1 VFDWKNQSIDLIN
14 ELNFKIVDPGP
25 LHAPVYKFKIRRD
38 EKLDLF
44 IETEAAIDAKSSA
57 QNFPSGTIRFS
68 TETVKI
74 EHPFSSAKGELIG
87 IETLEL
93 AQVEG
98 KLQEIATF
106 HELTL
111 TLFQSGPA
119 AYTIEWIDNFPQIY
133 LWPDSVNTITENS
146 TRFTLAN
153 EGDEIIIREDDHRR
167 GGGQSAARLVIDAHV
182 LHVCAPS
189 RNSAT
194 RSGCIVYVG
203 VPDQLLRK
211 KIRTALSLALGAYL
225 IETGHTVYDA
235 KWHIVSAVAI
245 SAYSLGQAAFNLPPM
260 PLTLL
265 TDRNLQFDIG
275 RPKLQR
281 MVERLCAAYE
291 SLDLANL
298 SWAYW
303 HARTATV
310 HIAPAHF
317 GAAIE
322 ALQEAYSEKHP
333 DAIRRSI
340 VPKPK
345 WKEMMKG
352 IDEAV
357 AKASIPDDE
366 KVAITEAIRGGINR
380 TSARER
386 TRELAKRIKIEIG
399 PYEDAAWQRRNDAA
413 HGTTIPEGE
422 ELEAIQDMKLL
433 MVLFHR
439 LLLAVTGAADLY
451 VDYAT
456 PGHPWRPLKDA
467 VPPAVTPEI
476 SST

>member
-14 ELNFKIVDPGP
+14 ELNFQIADPGP
-25 LHAPVYKFKIRRD
+25 LHTPVHKFTIRRD

-44 IETEAAIDAKSSA
+44 IDTEAAIDAKSSA
-57 QNFPSGTIRFS
+57 QSHPSGTIRFS
-68 TETVKI
+68 TEKVNI
-74 EHPFSSAKGELIG
+74 EHPFSSAKAELIG
-87 IETLEL
+87 IETLGVAL
-93 AQVEG
+93 VEG

-106 HELTL
+106 HELKL
-111 TLFQSGPA
+111 TLFQSGEP
-119 AYTIEWIDNFPQIY
+119 AYTIEWLDNFPQIY
-133 LWPDSVNTITENS
+133 LWPDSVNTVTENS
-146 TRFTLAN
+146 TRITLAN

-167 GGGQSAARLVIDAHV
+167 GGGQSAARLVIDGHV

-189 RNSAT
+189 RNSET

-245 SAYSLGQAAFNLPPM
+245 GAYSLGQVAFNLPRM
-260 PLTLL
+260 PLTWL

-281 MVERLCAAYE
+281 MVERLCASYE
-291 SLDLANL
+291 SLGLGNL

-322 ALQEAYSEKHP
+322 ALQRAYSDKHP
-333 DAIRRSI
+333 DAIKLRI
-340 VPKPK
+340 VPRST
-345 WKEMMKG
+345 WKEMMVR
-352 IDEAV
+352 IAEAV
-357 AKASIPDDE
+357 SASSIS
-366 KVAITEAIRGGINR
+366 TEDREVIIDKIRSDTNR
-380 TSARER
+380 TPQRER
-386 TRELAKRIKIEIG
+386 LRELARLLKIEIG
-399 PYEDAAWQRRNDAA
+399 ADEDAAWKQRDLAA
-413 HGTTIPEGE
+413 HGVPTPEGN
-422 ELEAIQDMKLL
+422 ELAAIRDMKLL

-439 LLLAVTGAADLY
+439 LLLSITGAADEY
-451 VDYAT
+451 IDYLS
-456 PGHPWRPLKDA
+456 PGLPRRRLKDP
-467 VPPAVTPEI
+467 VPSAAAAK
-476 SST
+476 